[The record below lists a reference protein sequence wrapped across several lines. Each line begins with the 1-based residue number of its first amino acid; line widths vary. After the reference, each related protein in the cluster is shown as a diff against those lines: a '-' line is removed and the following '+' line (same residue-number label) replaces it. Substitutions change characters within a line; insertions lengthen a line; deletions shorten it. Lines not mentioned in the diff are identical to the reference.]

1 MQRIRHANIQHDVG
15 SNIYSI
21 FNEIGRREEDGN
33 KRLYVRRNK
42 KTK

>member
-1 MQRIRHANIQHDVG
+1 MQDVRHANIQHNVG
-15 SNIYSI
+15 INIYSI
-21 FNEIGRREEDGN
+21 FNEIERREGYGN